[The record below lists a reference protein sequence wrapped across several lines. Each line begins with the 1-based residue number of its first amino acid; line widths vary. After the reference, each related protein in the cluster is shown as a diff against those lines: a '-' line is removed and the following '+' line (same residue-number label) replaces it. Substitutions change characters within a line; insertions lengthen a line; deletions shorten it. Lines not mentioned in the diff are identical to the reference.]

1 MLTTDFSVP
10 PSRGRNL
17 VLCCDG
23 TSNQFGRKNTNVVR
37 LLPCLR
43 RNPAEQMIYYDPGV
57 GTLPEP
63 NRFSR
68 LAKWWSKTTGLAFGT
83 GPTTDVLE
91 GHAYQMQQ
99 FAPNDQVFIFGSSR
113 GAYTAR
119 ASLRGPRVL
128 LGTRQ
133 SLHGNIFA
141 GKEYKIT
148 AKMSAYCKLL
158 TCLGPNK

>member
-1 MLTTDFSVP
+1 
-10 PSRGRNL
+10 
-17 VLCCDG
+17 
-23 TSNQFGRKNTNVVR
+23 
-37 LLPCLR
+37 
-43 RNPAEQMIYYDPGV
+43 MIYYDPGV

-63 NRFSR
+63 NRVSR

-83 GPTTDVLE
+83 GLTTDVLE
-91 GHAYQMQQ
+91 GYAYLMQQ
-99 FAPNDQVFIFGSSR
+99 FAPNDQVFIFGFSR
-113 GAYTAR
+113 RAYTAR

-133 SLHGNIFA
+133 PLHGNIFA

-148 AKMSAYCKLL
+148 AEMSAYCKLL